1 MTWSDLPA
9 ITCAILGLGSTLVFL
24 TTSLLV
30 VLHGMAKEHGVTDEE
45 FDEALRRSVTP
56 PGGEP

>member
-9 ITCAILGLGSTLVFL
+9 IACTILGLGFVLVLL

-45 FDEALRRSVTP
+45 FDEALRRSIP